1 MSVSCA
7 VLLDR
12 DGTLIEDKH
21 YLSEPSGVALLPGV
35 GPALSRLVQAG
46 HRLFLVSNQSGVGR
60 GYFTEQAVV
69 ACQKRLEELLEPYG
83 VAFTD
88 AVWCPHAPEESCFC
102 RKPLPGMFDELRA
115 RHGLL
120 PETTFMIGD
129 KLDDLGLAA
138 NAGLSAGLLVLSG
151 KGAEHARKAGYPV
164 PVSGIVE
171 VPGAPRRV
179 VAADFESAVAWIV
192 RDIENRGGGGGGE
205 GKRGLSEEAPSSPPR
220 TLPHLPQRLW
230 TGGEAARRE
239 NLRMCGAGGIES
251 PDVQSGH
258 KKEPCVAA
266 RLFFMCSAAGS
277 GFSLDQS
284 EAYEHFSEILP

>member
-1 MSVSCA
+1 M
-7 VLLDR
+7 
-12 DGTLIEDKH
+12 
-21 YLSEPSGVALLPGV
+21 
-35 GPALSRLVQAG
+35 
-46 HRLFLVSNQSGVGR
+46 
-60 GYFTEQAVV
+60 

-102 RKPLPGMFDELRA
+102 RKPLPGMFGELRA

-129 KLDDLGLAA
+129 KLDDLGFAA

-192 RDIENRGGGGGGE
+192 RDIENRRGE
-205 GKRGLSEEAPSSPPR
+205 E
-220 TLPHLPQRLW
+220 
-230 TGGEAARRE
+230 
-239 NLRMCGAGGIES
+239 GA
-251 PDVQSGH
+251 
-258 KKEPCVAA
+258 
-266 RLFFMCSAAGS
+266 F
-277 GFSLDQS
+277 
-284 EAYEHFSEILP
+284 

>member
-102 RKPLPGMFDELRA
+102 RKPCRA
-115 RHGLL
+115 CS
-120 PETTFMIGD
+120 M
-129 KLDDLGLAA
+129 
-138 NAGLSAGLLVLSG
+138 S
-151 KGAEHARKAGYPV
+151 
-164 PVSGIVE
+164 SGIGTGSC
-171 VPGAPRRV
+171 PKRR
-179 VAADFESAVAWIV
+179 S
-192 RDIENRGGGGGGE
+192 
-205 GKRGLSEEAPSSPPR
+205 
-220 TLPHLPQRLW
+220 
-230 TGGEAARRE
+230 
-239 NLRMCGAGGIES
+239 
-251 PDVQSGH
+251 
-258 KKEPCVAA
+258 
-266 RLFFMCSAAGS
+266 
-277 GFSLDQS
+277 
-284 EAYEHFSEILP
+284 

>member
-102 RKPLPGMFDELRA
+102 RKPLPGMFDELRD

-129 KLDDLGLAA
+129 KLDDLGFAA

-151 KGAEHARKAGYPV
+151 NGAEHARKAGYPV

-192 RDIENRGGGGGGE
+192 RDIENRRGGFL
-205 GKRGLSEEAPSSPPR
+205 KKPPLPLSEPYPISRKGFGLAGRLRGGR
-220 TLPHLPQRLW
+220 TC
-230 TGGEAARRE
+230 
-239 NLRMCGAGGIES
+239 RMCGAGGIES

-284 EAYEHFSEILP
+284 EADEHFPEILP

>member
-102 RKPLPGMFDELRA
+102 RKPLPGMFGELRA

-129 KLDDLGLAA
+129 KLDDLG
-138 NAGLSAGLLVLSG
+138 
-151 KGAEHARKAGYPV
+151 
-164 PVSGIVE
+164 
-171 VPGAPRRV
+171 
-179 VAADFESAVAWIV
+179 
-192 RDIENRGGGGGGE
+192 
-205 GKRGLSEEAPSSPPR
+205 SPPMPAVR
-220 TLPHLPQRLW
+220 R
-230 TGGEAARRE
+230 AARIERE
-239 NLRMCGAGGIES
+239 RRGTCPEGRIS
-251 PDVQSGH
+251 R
-258 KKEPCVAA
+258 A
-266 RLFFMCSAAGS
+266 RFRYRRGS
-277 GFSLDQS
+277 GRAPACRCCGF
-284 EAYEHFSEILP
+284 

>member
-88 AVWCPHAPEESCFC
+88 AVWCPRLKSLAFAASPCRACSMSSGPGTGSCP
-102 RKPLPGMFDELRA
+102 K
-115 RHGLL
+115 
-120 PETTFMIGD
+120 
-129 KLDDLGLAA
+129 
-138 NAGLSAGLLVLSG
+138 
-151 KGAEHARKAGYPV
+151 
-164 PVSGIVE
+164 
-171 VPGAPRRV
+171 RR
-179 VAADFESAVAWIV
+179 S
-192 RDIENRGGGGGGE
+192 
-205 GKRGLSEEAPSSPPR
+205 
-220 TLPHLPQRLW
+220 
-230 TGGEAARRE
+230 
-239 NLRMCGAGGIES
+239 
-251 PDVQSGH
+251 
-258 KKEPCVAA
+258 
-266 RLFFMCSAAGS
+266 
-277 GFSLDQS
+277 
-284 EAYEHFSEILP
+284 

>member
-192 RDIENRGGGGGGE
+192 RDIENRGGEE
-205 GKRGLSEEAPSSPPR
+205 GA
-220 TLPHLPQRLW
+220 
-230 TGGEAARRE
+230 GGEAARRE

>member
-69 ACQKRLEELLEPYG
+69 ACQKRLEELLDPYG

-129 KLDDLGLAA
+129 KLDDLGFAA

-179 VAADFESAVAWIV
+179 VAADCESALAWLV
-192 RDIENRGGGGGGE
+192 GEIENRGRGE
-205 GKRGLSEEAPSSPPR
+205 GA
-220 TLPHLPQRLW
+220 
-230 TGGEAARRE
+230 
-239 NLRMCGAGGIES
+239 
-251 PDVQSGH
+251 
-258 KKEPCVAA
+258 
-266 RLFFMCSAAGS
+266 F
-277 GFSLDQS
+277 
-284 EAYEHFSEILP
+284 

>member
-192 RDIENRGGGGGGE
+192 RDIENRGGGDGGWG
-205 GKRGLSEEAPSSPPR
+205 
-220 TLPHLPQRLW
+220 
-230 TGGEAARRE
+230 
-239 NLRMCGAGGIES
+239 
-251 PDVQSGH
+251 V
-258 KKEPCVAA
+258 
-266 RLFFMCSAAGS
+266 
-277 GFSLDQS
+277 
-284 EAYEHFSEILP
+284 

>member
-129 KLDDLGLAA
+129 KLDDLGFAA

-192 RDIENRGGGGGGE
+192 RDIENRGG
-205 GKRGLSEEAPSSPPR
+205 EA
-220 TLPHLPQRLW
+220 
-230 TGGEAARRE
+230 
-239 NLRMCGAGGIES
+239 GA
-251 PDVQSGH
+251 
-258 KKEPCVAA
+258 
-266 RLFFMCSAAGS
+266 F
-277 GFSLDQS
+277 
-284 EAYEHFSEILP
+284 

>member
-1 MSVSCA
+1 
-7 VLLDR
+7 
-12 DGTLIEDKH
+12 
-21 YLSEPSGVALLPGV
+21 
-35 GPALSRLVQAG
+35 
-46 HRLFLVSNQSGVGR
+46 
-60 GYFTEQAVV
+60 
-69 ACQKRLEELLEPYG
+69 
-83 VAFTD
+83 
-88 AVWCPHAPEESCFC
+88 
-102 RKPLPGMFDELRA
+102 MFGELRA

-129 KLDDLGLAA
+129 KLDDLGFAA

-151 KGAEHARKAGYPV
+151 KGAEHARKAGYPE

-192 RDIENRGGGGGGE
+192 RDIENRRGE
-205 GKRGLSEEAPSSPPR
+205 EGLSEEAPSPSR
-220 TLPHLPQRLW
+220 TPSPQRLW
-230 TGGEAARRE
+230 TGGEAARRRTC
-239 NLRMCGAGGIES
+239 RMCGAGGIES

-284 EAYEHFSEILP
+284 EADEHFPEILP

>member
-69 ACQKRLEELLEPYG
+69 ACQKRLEELLDPYG

-115 RHGLL
+115 RHRLL

-129 KLDDLGLAA
+129 KLDDLGFAA

-192 RDIENRGGGGGGE
+192 RDIENRRGGE
-205 GKRGLSEEAPSSPPR
+205 GGVGGSPPGPPTAPTPTTRQDFGLAGRLRGGR
-220 TLPHLPQRLW
+220 TC
-230 TGGEAARRE
+230 
-239 NLRMCGAGGIES
+239 RMCGAGGIES

-284 EAYEHFSEILP
+284 EADEHFPEILP

>member
-129 KLDDLGLAA
+129 KLDDLGFAA

-151 KGAEHARKAGYPV
+151 KGAEHARKAGYPE

-179 VAADFESAVAWIV
+179 VAADFESAGEVDSEI
-192 RDIENRGGGGGGE
+192 REPGRG
-205 GKRGLSEEAPSSPPR
+205 RGPSEESPSPPR
-220 TLPHLPQRLW
+220 TLPVSPKTLDCGRLR
-230 TGGEAARRE
+230 GGRIC
-239 NLRMCGAGGIES
+239 RMCGWR
-251 PDVQSGH
+251 DR
-258 KKEPCVAA
+258 EP
-266 RLFFMCSAAGS
+266 
-277 GFSLDQS
+277 
-284 EAYEHFSEILP
+284 

>member
-69 ACQKRLEELLEPYG
+69 ACQKWLEELLEPYG

-129 KLDDLGLAA
+129 KLDDLEFAV
-138 NAGLSAGLLVLSG
+138 NAGLSAGLRIERKRRGTCPEGRISR
-151 KGAEHARKAGYPV
+151 ARFGY
-164 PVSGIVE
+164 
-171 VPGAPRRV
+171 RR
-179 VAADFESAVAWIV
+179 
-192 RDIENRGGGGGGE
+192 
-205 GKRGLSEEAPSSPPR
+205 
-220 TLPHLPQRLW
+220 
-230 TGGEAARRE
+230 
-239 NLRMCGAGGIES
+239 
-251 PDVQSGH
+251 
-258 KKEPCVAA
+258 
-266 RLFFMCSAAGS
+266 GS
-277 GFSLDQS
+277 GRAPACRRCGF
-284 EAYEHFSEILP
+284 

>member
-102 RKPLPGMFDELRA
+102 RKPLPGMLDELRA
-115 RHGLL
+115 RHRAFARNDVHDRGQ
-120 PETTFMIGD
+120 
-129 KLDDLGLAA
+129 
-138 NAGLSAGLLVLSG
+138 AGRSG
-151 KGAEHARKAGYPV
+151 V
-164 PVSGIVE
+164 
-171 VPGAPRRV
+171 RRQCR
-179 VAADFESAVAWIV
+179 AV
-192 RDIENRGGGGGGE
+192 RR
-205 GKRGLSEEAPSSPPR
+205 
-220 TLPHLPQRLW
+220 
-230 TGGEAARRE
+230 AAR
-239 NLRMCGAGGIES
+239 IERKRRGTCPEGRIS
-251 PDVQSGH
+251 R
-258 KKEPCVAA
+258 A
-266 RLFFMCSAAGS
+266 RFGYRRGS
-277 GFSLDQS
+277 GRTSASRSCGF
-284 EAYEHFSEILP
+284 

>member
-102 RKPLPGMFDELRA
+102 RKPLPGMFDELRD
-115 RHGLL
+115 RHGLRNCEL
-120 PETTFMIGD
+120 RPVLKQRSG
-129 KLDDLGLAA
+129 GCGGR
-138 NAGLSAGLLVLSG
+138 NAVLCATIES
-151 KGAEHARKAGYPV
+151 
-164 PVSGIVE
+164 SGIVT
-171 VPGAPRRV
+171 
-179 VAADFESAVAWIV
+179 S
-192 RDIENRGGGGGGE
+192 
-205 GKRGLSEEAPSSPPR
+205 
-220 TLPHLPQRLW
+220 
-230 TGGEAARRE
+230 TG
-239 NLRMCGAGGIES
+239 
-251 PDVQSGH
+251 V
-258 KKEPCVAA
+258 
-266 RLFFMCSAAGS
+266 F
-277 GFSLDQS
+277 
-284 EAYEHFSEILP
+284 

>member
-129 KLDDLGLAA
+129 KLDDLGFAA

-151 KGAEHARKAGYPV
+151 KGAEHARKAGYPE

-192 RDIENRGGGGGGE
+192 RDIENRGGERGFLKKPPLPLPEPYPISRKGFGLAGRLRGG
-205 GKRGLSEEAPSSPPR
+205 R
-220 TLPHLPQRLW
+220 TC
-230 TGGEAARRE
+230 
-239 NLRMCGAGGIES
+239 RMCGAGGIES

-284 EAYEHFSEILP
+284 EADEHFPEILP

>member
-102 RKPLPGMFDELRA
+102 RKPLPGMFDELRD

-129 KLDDLGLAA
+129 KLDDLGFAA

-151 KGAEHARKAGYPV
+151 KGAEHARKAGYPE

-192 RDIENRGGGGGGE
+192 RDIENRGGGAGGFLKKPPLPLPEPYPISRKDFGLA
-205 GKRGLSEEAPSSPPR
+205 GRLRGGR
-220 TLPHLPQRLW
+220 TC
-230 TGGEAARRE
+230 
-239 NLRMCGAGGIES
+239 RMCGAGGIES

-258 KKEPCVAA
+258 KKEPCSNT
-266 RLFFMCSAAGS
+266 RLFFICSAAGS

-284 EAYEHFSEILP
+284 EADEHFPEILP